1 MSEEYNF
8 GDNQQDEFFKHAFG
22 EDNPEIAGG
31 DEEREVRI
39 AGVYEHRTEN
49 QESTITE
56 YVVLLKDSSGRTVI
70 IVIGR
75 FEAMSIS
82 YALDGQ
88 SADRPLTHDLLCKV
102 VDKMNGSVERIVID
116 DLWNNTYYAKIFLTQ
131 KDALIS
137 VDARPSDAIAVAI
150 RAKAPI
156 FMTENVLQQAGFVEG

>member
-1 MSEEYNF
+1 MMSEEYNYSDDKQDDFFKNAF
-8 GDNQQDEFFKHAFG
+8 GDE
-22 EDNPEIAGG
+22 NPEISGG
-31 DEEREVRI
+31 NEEREVRVG
-39 AGVYEHRTEN
+39 GVYEHSSED
-49 QESTITE
+49 QEALTE
-56 YVVLLKDSSGRTVI
+56 YVVLLKDSSKRTVI

-102 VDKMNGSVERIVID
+102 VEKMNGTIERIVID
-116 DLWNNTYYAKIFLTQ
+116 DLWNNTYYAKIFLTSNNTSV
-131 KDALIS
+131 S

-156 FMTENVLQQAGFVEG
+156 FMTENVLQQASFTES